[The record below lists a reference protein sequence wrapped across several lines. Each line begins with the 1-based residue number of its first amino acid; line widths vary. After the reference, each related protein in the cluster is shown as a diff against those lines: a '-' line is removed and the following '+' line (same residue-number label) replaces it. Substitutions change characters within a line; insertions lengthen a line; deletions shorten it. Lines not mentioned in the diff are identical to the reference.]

1 MVKFDLKDKFKGRG
15 DYFEE
20 FCQKL
25 LSADFKIIRKSEKG
39 ADFGIDL
46 WVPEEDLGSDVSI
59 FRQIIPDENYLVSS
73 ELQIVVQCKASM
85 KKLSLKHIADSIAY
99 ADLYK
104 IKKFILMTNNA
115 LTPTCDHW
123 IKMCN
128 MTNSKTYKI
137 FVYDKYNI
145 GDRLVHNKS
154 LALEYFPELKSEI
167 NQYHLSIQKKKNDTK
182 SGNIILDESNPV
194 IKNKYSILT
203 HKYHHLSFIAR
214 LNYNLVAGTG
224 AALQIAVNGKLLEPD
239 DLINKS
245 PFYTFSDKRLFTWFE
260 IDSIALAYS
269 PDFVSNYKDP
279 KYSFVNSD
287 PYLFVFNISKYINN
301 SDFNIEFKHNG
312 QTDAQ
317 IVIENICFK

>member
-1 MVKFDLKDKFKGRG
+1 MIIFDLINKFKGRG
-15 DYFEE
+15 DHFEQ

-25 LSADFKIIRKSEKG
+25 LSADFEIIRKSEIG

-46 WVPEEDLGSDVSI
+46 WIPEEDRSIESSI
-59 FRQIIPDENYLVSS
+59 FRQIMPDEKYLVNSK
-73 ELQIVVQCKASM
+73 LQIVVQCKASIS
-85 KKLSLKHIADSIAY
+85 KLRLKDIADSIAY

-104 IKKFILMTNNA
+104 INKFYLMTNNV

-128 MTNSKTYKI
+128 MTNSKSYKI
-137 FVYDKYNI
+137 FVLDKFNLSN
-145 GDRLVHNKS
+145 RLANNKS
-154 LALEYFPELKSEI
+154 LALEYFPELRNQI
-167 NQYHLSIQKKKNDTK
+167 NSYHSSIKKRKNDIK
-182 SGNIILDESNPV
+182 SGGIVLDETNP
-194 IKNKYSILT
+194 IINNKYPMIT
-203 HKYHHLSFIAR
+203 NQKHHLSFNGR
-214 LNYNLVAGTG
+214 LNYNIVAGTG

-245 PFYTFSDKRLFTWFE
+245 PFFTFPDKRLFTWFE
-260 IDSIALAYS
+260 TDSIALAYS

-287 PYLFVFNISKYINN
+287 PYLFVFNISKYVNN